1 MNLEGLSFVR
11 LSPEHI
17 IKPFDC
23 GDSDLNDFLL
33 NDAKLYQVQLLTVTY
48 LIESDIETV
57 AFFSLLNDKI
67 SVIEATDKKIWNRV
81 RRKIPYTK
89 HKSSFPA
96 MKIARLGVCNAS
108 KGQSIGTG
116 ILDYLKQLFINN
128 NRTGCRFITVDAY
141 RQSLKFYENNEFKY
155 LSIEDEQQDTRL
167 MYFDLSKLVQ
177 TT

>member
-1 MNLEGLSFVR
+1 MNLEGLRFIR
-11 LSPEHI
+11 LASDHI

-23 GDSDLNDFLL
+23 GDPDLNDFLL
-33 NDAKLYQVQLLTVTY
+33 NDAKLYQGQLLTVTY
-48 LIESDIETV
+48 LIESDTETV

-67 SVIEATDKKIWNRV
+67 SVIEANDKKVWNRI

-96 MKIARLGVCNAS
+96 MKIARLGVSNAH

-116 ILDYLKQLFINN
+116 ILDYLKQLFIDN

-141 RQSLKFYENNEFKY
+141 RKALSFYERNGFDY
-155 LSIEDEQQDTRL
+155 LTTQDVEQDTRL
-167 MYFDLSKLVQ
+167 MYFDLS
-177 TT
+177 TIA